1 MNKKIHKKIGV
12 RSQLRNKSPKRGS
25 AGDRKAQNKKRD
37 MCLNLEKERK
47 SYFSSLNN
55 ICVADNREF
64 WKTIKSSFSEKSN
77 NFKSVTLVE
86 NDRTAF
92 HNIKKANA
100 LIM

>member
-1 MNKKIHKKIGV
+1 MNKKIHKKIVV
-12 RSQLRNKSPKRGS
+12 RPQLRNKSPKSGS
-25 AGDRKAQNKKRD
+25 VGDRKAQDKKRD

-47 SYFSSLNN
+47 SYFSNLNT

-64 WKTIKSSFSEKSN
+64 WKTVKSSFSEKLDI
-77 NFKSVTLVE
+77 FKSVTSVE

-92 HNIKKANA
+92 HNIKRANA